1 VCDVM
6 GISERRACR
15 AIGQPRST
23 QRHER
28 KVPDDEERLIGQI
41 IRLATQYGRYGYRR
55 ITALLRGDGW
65 KVNHKRVE
73 RIWRREGLKVPQKQ
87 PKRGRLWLNDGSC
100 IRLRPERKDH
110 VWSYDM
116 VMERTSD
123 GRPLRILAIIDE
135 YTRECLALH
144 VARRI
149 RSGDVLDQL
158 YELFLRRGLPEYIRS
173 DNGPEFAAKAVRKW
187 LNRLDVTTLFI
198 EPGSPWENGY
208 IESFNGKMRDELLNG
223 EVLDTLEEA
232 KVLVEAWRRV
242 YNRIRPHSSLGYRPP
257 APEAH
262 VVGKFTLGL
271 AQC

>member
-1 VCDVM
+1 M
-6 GISERRACR
+6 
-15 AIGQPRST
+15 
-23 QRHER
+23 
-28 KVPDDEERLIGQI
+28 
-41 IRLATQYGRYGYRR
+41 
-55 ITALLRGDGW
+55 
-65 KVNHKRVE
+65 
-73 RIWRREGLKVPQKQ
+73 
-87 PKRGRLWLNDGSC
+87 
-100 IRLRPERKDH
+100 
-110 VWSYDM
+110 
-116 VMERTSD
+116 MERTSD

-135 YTRECLALH
+135 YTRECLALY

-173 DNGPEFAAKAVRKW
+173 DNGLEFAAKAVRKW
-187 LNRLDVTTLFI
+187 LNRLDVTTLFV
-198 EPGSPWENGY
+198 EPRSPWENGH

-232 KVLVEAWRRV
+232 KVVVEALRRV

-262 VVGKFTLGL
+262 VVERFTLGL